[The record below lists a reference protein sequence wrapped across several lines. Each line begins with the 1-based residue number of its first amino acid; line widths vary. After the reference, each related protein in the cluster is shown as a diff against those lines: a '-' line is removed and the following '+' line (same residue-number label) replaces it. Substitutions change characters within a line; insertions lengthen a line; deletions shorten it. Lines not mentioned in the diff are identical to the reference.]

1 MYFCFVKG
9 KLSYKEEERLNAI
22 SHGLGIVLGIVGFF
36 LLLRNNAN
44 KSQYAVLSIV
54 VYSVSF
60 VLLFLASTLYHSIT
74 KVGLK
79 RKFRIL
85 DHIGIYLLIA
95 GTYTPVA
102 LITLHNGNGWL
113 IFYIVWGIAAVGTL
127 LKLFFTG
134 KFEVLSLLL
143 YLAMGWLIVL
153 DFQNLLD
160 NTSGLGTLLLFI
172 GGAFYTLGIFFYAWK
187 RIPYNHFIWHLF
199 VLGGA
204 ISHWL
209 FIYYDVI

>member
-1 MYFCFVKG
+1 MNE
-9 KLSYKEEERLNAI
+9 KLSYKAEEELNAI
-22 SHGLGIVLGIVGFF
+22 SHGLGIILGVFGLF
-36 LLLRNNAN
+36 LLLGQNTQ
-44 KSQYAVLSIV
+44 KTTYATLSII
-54 VYSVSF
+54 VYSLCF
-60 VLLFLASTLYHSIT
+60 IVLFTASTLYHTVSNFN
-74 KVGLK
+74 LK
-79 RKFRIL
+79 QKFRVI
-85 DHIGIYLLIA
+85 DHISIYLLIA

-102 LITLHNGNGWL
+102 LINLEAGNGWL
-113 IFYIVWGIAAVGTL
+113 IFYIVWAFAGIGTI

-134 KFEVLSLLL
+134 KFEVISLLL

-160 NTSGLGTLLLFI
+160 NTSTLGTQLLFL
-172 GGAFYTLGIFFYAWK
+172 GGAFYTLGIIFYAWK

-209 FIYYDVI
+209 FIYYDVV

>member
-1 MYFCFVKG
+1 MNE
-9 KLSYKEEERLNAI
+9 KLSYKAEEELNAI
-22 SHGLGIVLGIVGFF
+22 SHGLGIILGVFGLF
-36 LLLRNNAN
+36 LLLGQNTQ
-44 KSQYAVLSIV
+44 KTTYATLSII
-54 VYSVSF
+54 VYSLCF
-60 VLLFLASTLYHSIT
+60 IVLFTASTLYHTVSNFN
-74 KVGLK
+74 LK
-79 RKFRIL
+79 QKFRVI
-85 DHIGIYLLIA
+85 DHISIYLLIA

-102 LITLHNGNGWL
+102 LINLEAGNGWL
-113 IFYIVWGIAAVGTL
+113 IFYIVWAFAGIGTI

-134 KFEVLSLLL
+134 KFEVISLLL

-160 NTSGLGTLLLFI
+160 NTSSLGTQLLFL
-172 GGAFYTLGIFFYAWK
+172 GGAFYTLGIIFYAWK

-209 FIYYDVI
+209 FIYYDVV

>member
-1 MYFCFVKG
+1 LYFCFVKG
-9 KLSYKEEERLNAI
+9 KLSYKEEERLNAV
-22 SHGLGIVLGIVGFF
+22 SHGLGIVLGIIGFF
-36 LLLRNNAN
+36 LLLKNNAN
-44 KSQYAVLSIV
+44 KTEYAVPSII

-60 VLLFLASTLYHSIT
+60 VLLFLASTLYHAVT

-102 LITLHNGNGWL
+102 LITLQNGNGWL
-113 IFYIVWGIAAVGTL
+113 IFYAVWGIAAVGTL

-160 NTSGLGTLLLFI
+160 NTSGFGTLLLFI